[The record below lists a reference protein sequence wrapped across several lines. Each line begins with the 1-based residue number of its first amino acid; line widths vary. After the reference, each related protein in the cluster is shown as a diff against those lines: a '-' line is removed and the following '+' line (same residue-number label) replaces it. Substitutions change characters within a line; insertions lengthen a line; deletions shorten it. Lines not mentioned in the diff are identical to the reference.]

1 MDVNSKDRHQ
11 PSQESDDPGIT
22 TASAGLVQRLNLFD
36 ATMLVM
42 GGVIG
47 TGIFVVPELVAQQ
60 VHTTF
65 LVLGAWL
72 LGGLVAVCGGL
83 VYAELTARYPE
94 VGGQY
99 AYLRE
104 AYHPIVAFLFGW
116 SLLLVMQTGAIAS
129 VAMIFGRY
137 FIDLSQMRLK
147 EGFVAAT
154 AIVFF
159 TLINCLGVRIGAKT
173 QSAFMVSKIVIIC
186 LLGGCGLFLGG
197 PHPLAWSPGLDRP
210 ISMDLLTTVGAA
222 MIPILFTYSGW
233 QAAGFVSAEVR
244 NPRRNMP
251 LATVFGV
258 VGVIALYC
266 LVTIADVRVLGPMV
280 LAHTDAPASA
290 VMRVV
295 LGERGVTII
304 AVGIM
309 LAALGYISQ
318 AVLTAP
324 RVYYAMAMDKLFFK
338 SLAWLPKR
346 SHVPILAILLQG
358 ACAVVIAFSG
368 RYEQVLTYVMSVEFI
383 FFCLT
388 GASLF
393 IFRHRTAEAIRKG
406 TPGALDAT
414 KYEMPGHP
422 FTTLVFILVS
432 GAVSLNMFRVYP
444 VNTLLGIGIVLSGI
458 PVYLWWR
465 KHNGK
470 QQEREEVAA
479 RIVVS

>member
-1 MDVNSKDRHQ
+1 MHVNRNDRQ
-11 PSQESDDPGIT
+11 LTSQDAGPGQIECSREREVT
-22 TASAGLVQRLNLFD
+22 TPAIGLVQQLSLFD

-47 TGIFVVPELVAQQ
+47 TGIFIVPELVARQ
-60 VHTTF
+60 VHTAP
-65 LVLGAWL
+65 LIIGAWL

-104 AYHPIVAFLFGW
+104 AYHPMVAFLFGW

-129 VAMIFGRY
+129 VAMIFARY
-137 FIDLSQMRLK
+137 FIDLSQMPLK

-154 AIVFF
+154 AISFF
-159 TLINCLGVRIGAKT
+159 TLINCFGVRTGAT
-173 QSAFMVSKIVIIC
+173 IQSAFMVTKIGVIC
-186 LLGGCGLFLGG
+186 LLGGCGLFLGRA
-197 PHPLAWSPGLDRP
+197 HSLALSPGP
-210 ISMDLLTTVGAA
+210 EHPASADLLTAMGGA

-258 VGVIALYC
+258 LGVITLYC
-266 LVTIADVRVLGPMV
+266 LVTIVDLRVLGPEV

-290 VMRVV
+290 VMRTV
-295 LGERGVTII
+295 LGERGGTII

-309 LAALGYISQ
+309 IAALGYISQ

-324 RVYYAMAMDKLFFK
+324 RVYYAMAMDKVFFR
-338 SLAWLPKR
+338 SFAWLPRK

-358 ACAVVIAFSG
+358 ICAVVIAFSG
-368 RYEQVLTYVMSVEFI
+368 KYEQVLTYVMSVEFV

-393 IFRHRTAEAIRKG
+393 IFRRRTAEAIQKG
-406 TPGALDAT
+406 APGAIHAT
-414 KYEMPGHP
+414 RYEMPGHP

-432 GAVSLNMFRVYP
+432 AAVSLNMFRVYP
-444 VNTLLGIGIVLSGI
+444 LNTLLGFGIVLSGI
-458 PVYLWWR
+458 PVYLWWHKR
-465 KHNGK
+465 NCKHE
-470 QQEREEVAA
+470 ER
-479 RIVVS
+479 